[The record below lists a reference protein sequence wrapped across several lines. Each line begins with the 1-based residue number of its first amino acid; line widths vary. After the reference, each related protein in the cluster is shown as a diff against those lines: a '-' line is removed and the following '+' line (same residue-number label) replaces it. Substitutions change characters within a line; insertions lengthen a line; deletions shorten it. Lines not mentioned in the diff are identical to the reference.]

1 MSEKQEPIIPKDEYM
16 AETFKEVLKADN
28 YIVIT
33 IKSERNGVESRIH
46 HEMSV
51 EETARELSYWA
62 SVFKDQNLSE
72 KELEKILRERGIS

>member
-1 MSEKQEPIIPKDEYM
+1 MSEQDPIIPKDEHM
-16 AETFKEVLKADN
+16 AETFKEVLKADK

-33 IKSERNGVESRIH
+33 IKNENNGVESRIH
-46 HEMSV
+46 HEMNI